1 MITFRLDP
9 KQLNDLKKIADPKR
23 FEQAIDIA
31 LFNIGE
37 GISRD
42 AKNDAPYKTG
52 TLRRSIN
59 SQLGKGYVEVGTDVV
74 YAAIHE
80 FGGRTGR
87 NHSVQINAKPYM
99 MPAYEKMVNG
109 RAIDIMAKEINLIL
123 E

>member
-37 GISRD
+37 GISSD